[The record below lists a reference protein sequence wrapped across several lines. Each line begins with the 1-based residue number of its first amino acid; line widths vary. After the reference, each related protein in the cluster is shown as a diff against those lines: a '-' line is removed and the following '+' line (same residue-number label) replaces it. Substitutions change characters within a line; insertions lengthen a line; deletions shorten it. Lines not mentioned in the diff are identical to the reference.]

1 MSGSATFSFTAVE
14 TLYVDTCVEGPDR
27 TTVRRL
33 LASWNSKAFR
43 PVVVPSRVVGV
54 KITPVSV
61 HVGAEVS
68 DVDLRALT
76 AEQAAEL
83 AAAWGEYGVLFFRDQ
98 ELEPDDHIVFAEHF
112 GSIDVNKFFQKVESH
127 PQIAQVLKEPDQ
139 KRNIGS
145 AWHTDHSYDAEPARG
160 SILVA
165 REVPPTGGDTL
176 FLSVAAAYDALSDG
190 LKTTL
195 LSLRARHSNEH
206 VFGKTSE
213 HPKQLNGRFENPE
226 LTGGAEHPVVI
237 KHPVS
242 GRPCLYVNRGFT
254 TNFVGWTEEESAP
267 LLEYLYEHTAQPEF
281 TYRFSWEEGSIAMWD
296 NRSTWHFAEN
306 DYHGHRRLMHR
317 ITVAG
322 EALASA

>member
-176 FLSVAAAYDALSDG
+176 FLSVAAAYDALSEG

-195 LSLRARHSNEH
+195 LRLRARHSNEH

-213 HPKQLNGRFENPE
+213 HPKQLKRS
-226 LTGGAEHPVVI
+226 V
-237 KHPVS
+237 
-242 GRPCLYVNRGFT
+242 R
-254 TNFVGWTEEESAP
+254 ES
-267 LLEYLYEHTAQPEF
+267 
-281 TYRFSWEEGSIAMWD
+281 
-296 NRSTWHFAEN
+296 
-306 DYHGHRRLMHR
+306 
-317 ITVAG
+317 
-322 EALASA
+322 